1 MMFDMRTSFLIL
13 LAGSLGIV
21 TAGPLYP
28 NTSLTNTLRVNTT
41 IAIPVVPQPLPHPK
55 VSNFTFGVLGDS
67 WASGVS
73 FNKRTEWD
81 GNAGNCFRSTD
92 SYGVQ
97 MAADDS
103 WAGENPNFNFTA
115 CSGSKIG
122 DVAGSDE
129 SQSSKVKSPNLLVIT
144 TGGND
149 AGFFDVADS
158 CVYQSNPK
166 RDYGL
171 PYHKDPDR
179 IGACTKAIDAAT
191 DRVVKSDQIGKSLTA
206 MYTDILNSD
215 QAKANPDLRI
225 YQTGYVHYF
234 NVDDGNTWCDKV
246 SFHPGSEALLTLV
259 LRKEFNELV
268 ERANGVIQQV
278 VSTFSEH
285 HVNYVSITE
294 SFGGHRF
301 CEPDS
306 NRVAQ
311 FTSSNVWNWNIQPSF
326 FPPDWKTNDGGTDS
340 PIPFP
345 EPLFQFDDPSPSGTG
360 EGVWRR
366 PFHPKKQGYSSIKA
380 SILAKLKADKFSR

>member
-1 MMFDMRTSFLIL
+1 MRTVIL
-13 LAGSLGIV
+13 AILASSARLV
-21 TAGPLYP
+21 TAGPLYL
-28 NTSLTNTLRVNTT
+28 NNSLTNIHSINTT
-41 IAIPVVPQPLPHPK
+41 IAIPVVPQPLPRPK
-55 VSNFTFGVLGDS
+55 TSNFTFGVLGDS
-67 WASGVS
+67 FASGVS
-73 FNKRTEWD
+73 FNKRTEYD

-92 SYGVQ
+92 SHGVQ

-103 WAGENPNFNFTA
+103 WAGESPNFNFTA
-115 CSGSKIG
+115 CSGSSAG
-122 DVAGSDE
+122 DVAGGIKN
-129 SQSSKVKSPNLLVIT
+129 QLANVKNPDLLIIT
-144 TGGND
+144 TGGNE
-149 AGFFDVADS
+149 AGFFDVVDS
-158 CVYQSNPK
+158 CVYHSNNG

-171 PYHKDPDR
+171 PYHKDTNR
-179 IGACTKAIDAAT
+179 TGACTKAIDKAT
-191 DRVVKSDQIGKSLTA
+191 NFTTDGRLSESLTTMYKSLLA
-206 MYTDILNSD
+206 SD

-246 SFHPGSEALLTLV
+246 SFHLGSNALLTLD
-259 LRKEFNELV
+259 LRKEINELV

-278 VSTFSEH
+278 VLTFAEH
-285 HVNYVSITE
+285 HVGYISITE
-294 SFGGHRF
+294 DFGGHRF

-311 FTSSNVWNWNIQPSF
+311 FTSSNVWNWNAQPSF
-326 FPPDWKTNDGGTDS
+326 FPPDWKTNDGGTDN

-380 SILAKLKADKFSR
+380 SILAKLKADKFPA